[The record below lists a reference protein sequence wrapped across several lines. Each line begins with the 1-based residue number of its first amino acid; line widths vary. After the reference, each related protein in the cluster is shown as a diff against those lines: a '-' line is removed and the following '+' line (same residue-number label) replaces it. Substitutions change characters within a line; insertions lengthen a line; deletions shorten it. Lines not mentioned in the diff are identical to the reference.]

1 MTMCNAPTGTFTGTI
16 LENDSDSFVP
26 LFIFLL
32 FHIPTKASSM
42 YPYERRSLFPTGP
55 STGAATHL
63 AREVLLLP
71 WNEKEF
77 FRFPPN
83 IESAKNI
90 LCLPRSTW
98 TEKEFWN
105 IRSSEVKDKIL
116 FINGECKISY
126 RYLYENPRN
135 IGHYH
140 LITYFNESRTFRRSS
155 LRVARTTTDAMV
167 VVRLPNTGYRGCKG
181 VVKLLGPTAVG
192 KVARRGAPKN
202 GRASIAFFITAT

>member
-1 MTMCNAPTGTFTGTI
+1 VDAARRDTILLCIGLREAERGCELCATWVRYIMTMCNAPTGTFTGTI

-32 FHIPTKASSM
+32 FHIPRKASSM

-98 TEKEFWN
+98 TEKEFGN
-105 IRSSEVKDKIL
+105 VRSSEVKDTSKIL
-116 FINGECKISY
+116 FINGVQQD
-126 RYLYENPRN
+126 PP
-135 IGHYH
+135 H
-140 LITYFNESRTFRRSS
+140 RRK
-155 LRVARTTTDAMV
+155 DAI
-167 VVRLPNTGYRGCKG
+167 K
-181 VVKLLGPTAVG
+181 K
-192 KVARRGAPKN
+192 KKKN
-202 GRASIAFFITAT
+202 GYFSRKSARGGDQNTFTHCKNCFHVVFTL